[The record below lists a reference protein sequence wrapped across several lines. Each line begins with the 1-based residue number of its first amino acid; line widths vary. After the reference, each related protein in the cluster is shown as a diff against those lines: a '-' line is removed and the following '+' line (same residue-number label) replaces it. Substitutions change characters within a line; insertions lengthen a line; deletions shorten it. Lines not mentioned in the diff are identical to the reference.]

1 VPDVSENIRVVS
13 ILGRFLEHS
22 RIFAFRCGDQ
32 EPEVY
37 IGSAD
42 LMPRNLDT
50 RVELVA
56 PVEDP
61 TLRADLL
68 DVLDRCFADNTH
80 AWDLHADGEWR
91 RLEPAGR
98 EPRSVQAEL
107 MALHAERAAEAA

>member
-1 VPDVSENIRVVS
+1 
-13 ILGRFLEHS
+13 
-22 RIFAFRCGDQ
+22 
-32 EPEVY
+32 
-37 IGSAD
+37 
-42 LMPRNLDT
+42 MPRNLDT

-61 TLRADLL
+61 PLRADLL